1 MAFAAVVGA
10 VGAEHEVV
18 DKAGE
23 VAMLEVGDGVAA
35 QFALGADETEIEAGV
50 GHEAEIEAGVGH
62 EGDEAGVGHED
73 DEAGTGAVQL
83 GVLGLN

>member
-23 VAMLEVGDGVAA
+23 AAMLGVGDDVAA
-35 QFALGADETEIEAGV
+35 QSALGADGTEIEAWVEHEV
-50 GHEAEIEAGVGH
+50 GEADIEAGIGH
-62 EGDEAGVGHED
+62 RPRCCVFRLSAG
-73 DEAGTGAVQL
+73 L
-83 GVLGLN
+83 GPVVER